1 MTTTTTGTTIF
12 VYVSAA
18 LAVERGCQHGW
29 HPVRVDATR
38 WSPAERALLAS
49 SVVEQDGARYGRFCH
64 RYSENSRKT
73 VDPYSCA
80 PTEEALRAHVAAR
93 VATQEAEATAA
104 REAEARRVA
113 ERNDWL
119 RTAPALDL
127 ARMESREEI
136 ERVGRTAEVA
146 DAVAARD
153 EREAE
158 AKRAE
163 AQARAE
169 LAARHEAEIRACLA
183 TAAPQH
189 IERWEEGMMPTE
201 ELRRILERAILGP
214 MAEGFGDAPDFDR
227 EQTWSARSSMSAPAY
242 EGLKRLRARVSESG
256 QRVEISTDRAALYR
270 RDPNDEDADSDGDV
284 EIGAWYTATIV
295 GSLGGMRLSR
305 RIWLCPA
312 T

>member
-1 MTTTTTGTTIF
+1 MTTTTTTGTTIF
-12 VYVSAA
+12 VYVPAA

-29 HPVRVDATR
+29 HPVRVDATK

-49 SVVEQDGARYGRFCH
+49 SVVEQDGARYGRPNH
-64 RYSENSRKT
+64 HMSGRQD

-93 VATQEAEATAA
+93 VATREAEATAA
-104 REAEARRVA
+104 REAEALRASERA
-113 ERNDWL
+113 ERL
-119 RTAPALDL
+119 RTMPPLDL
-127 ARMESREEI
+127 ARWESREEI

-146 DAVAARD
+146 KAVAARD
-153 EREAE
+153 AQQ
-158 AKRAE
+158 AAASRAE

-189 IERWEEGMMPTE
+189 IERWEEGMVPTE
-201 ELRRILERAILGP
+201 ELRRILERAIIGP
-214 MAEGFGDAPDFDR
+214 IAEGFGTKPDFDR
-227 EQTWSARSSMSAPAY
+227 EQTWSASSSMSASAY
-242 EGLKRLRARVSESG
+242 EALKRLRARVSESG
-256 QRVEISTDRAALYR
+256 QRVEISTDRATLYH
-270 RDPNDEDADSDGDV
+270 RDPDDEDADSDGDV

-305 RIWLCPA
+305 RVWLCPA